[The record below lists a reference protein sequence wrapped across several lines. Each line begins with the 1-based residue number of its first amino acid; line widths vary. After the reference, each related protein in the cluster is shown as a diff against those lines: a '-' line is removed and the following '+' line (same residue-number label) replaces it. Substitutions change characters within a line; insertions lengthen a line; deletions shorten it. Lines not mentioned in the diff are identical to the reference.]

1 MEFRIQVENLLMLM
15 VMEKYFAH
23 FGVMPDYIWF
33 VDKKIR
39 EERIANYN
47 LALNFARKRYH
58 AYYNAYKE
66 SKTEYQIAVMTAF
79 DLALPSHLPWGGDKI
94 DLILSV
100 CNEALIISV
109 IKSNQQIYQ
118 KTAMLVNKCYYK
130 CLKKYYGK
138 KDRNEIIKMVMIE
151 MSIKR
156 INIDKDRV

>member
-1 MEFRIQVENLLMLM
+1 
-15 VMEKYFAH
+15 MEKFFAH

-47 LALNFARKRYH
+47 LALNFAHKRYH

-66 SKTEYQIAVMTAF
+66 NKSEYQIAVMTVF
-79 DLALPSHLPWGGDKI
+79 DLALPSHLRWGGDKV
-94 DLILSV
+94 DLFLSV
-100 CNEALIISV
+100 CNEALSISV

-130 CLKKYYGK
+130 YLKKYYGK
-138 KDRNEIIKMVMIE
+138 KDRNEILEMVMIE

>member
-1 MEFRIQVENLLMLM
+1 
-15 VMEKYFAH
+15 MEKFGAH
-23 FGVMPDYIWF
+23 FSVIPDYIWF
-33 VDKKIR
+33 VDKRIR
-39 EERIANYN
+39 EERITSYN
-47 LALNFARKRYH
+47 LALKFAHKRYH

-100 CNEALIISV
+100 CNEALSISV
-109 IKSNQQIYQ
+109 FKSNQQIYQ

-130 CLKKYYGK
+130 YLKKYYGK
-138 KDRNEIIKMVMIE
+138 KDRNEILEMVMIE

>member
-1 MEFRIQVENLLMLM
+1 
-15 VMEKYFAH
+15 MEKYFTH

-33 VDKKIR
+33 VDKRIR

-47 LALNFARKRYH
+47 LALNFAHKRYH
-58 AYYNAYKE
+58 AYFNAYKE

-94 DLILSV
+94 DLFLSV
-100 CNEALIISV
+100 CNEALSISV
-109 IKSNQQIYQ
+109 FKSNQQIYQ

-151 MSIKR
+151 MSTKKIKR
-156 INIDKDRV
+156 ESRISSM

>member
-1 MEFRIQVENLLMLM
+1 MHI
-15 VMEKYFAH
+15 VMEKFFAH

-39 EERIANYN
+39 EERITSYN
-47 LALNFARKRYH
+47 LALNFAHKRYH
-58 AYYNAYKE
+58 AYFNAYKE

-100 CNEALIISV
+100 CNEVLIISV

-118 KTAMLVNKCYYK
+118 KTAILVNKCYYK
-130 CLKKYYGK
+130 YLKKYYGE
-138 KDRNEIIKMVMIE
+138 KDWKEIIVMVMIE
-151 MSIKR
+151 MSIKKLKKKR
-156 INIDKDRV
+156 K

>member
-1 MEFRIQVENLLMLM
+1 
-15 VMEKYFAH
+15 MEKFFAH

-33 VDKKIR
+33 VDKKI
-39 EERIANYN
+39 
-47 LALNFARKRYH
+47 
-58 AYYNAYKE
+58 
-66 SKTEYQIAVMTAF
+66 
-79 DLALPSHLPWGGDKI
+79 DLALPLNLPGGGDKV

-118 KTAMLVNKCYYK
+118 KTVMLVNKCYYK
-130 CLKKYYGK
+130 YLKKYYGK
-138 KDRNEIIKMVMIE
+138 KDRNEILEMVMIE

>member
-1 MEFRIQVENLLMLM
+1 
-15 VMEKYFAH
+15 MEKFWAH
-23 FGVMPDYIWF
+23 FSVIPDYIWF
-33 VDKKIR
+33 VDKRIR
-39 EERIANYN
+39 EERITSYN
-47 LALNFARKRYH
+47 LALNFAHKRYH
-58 AYYNAYKE
+58 AYFNAYKE

-100 CNEALIISV
+100 CNEALSISV
-109 IKSNQQIYQ
+109 FKSNQQIYQ

-130 CLKKYYGK
+130 HLKKYYGK
-138 KDRNEIIKMVMIE
+138 KDRNEILEMVMIE